1 MTGKGLGN
9 MPKVT
14 LVDNYDSFTWN
25 LVHALGA
32 LGAEVDVHRNDAI
45 TVDEIEASK
54 PDAIVVSPGPGT
66 PDESGISLEVVRRLG
81 SHTPIFGVC
90 LGHQTIGQV
99 YGGKVVRGPEPVHGK
114 LSRVM
119 HEGQTVFRGIN
130 GPFEATRYHSLVVDR
145 DSLPGDLTVTAET
158 GDGLI
163 MALSHRSHPVHGVQF
178 HPESIAS
185 EHGQTILKN
194 FLDLAAQWNAA
205 RRT

>member
-81 SHTPIFGVC
+81 GKIPVFGVC
-90 LGHQTIGQV
+90 LGNQTIGQV

-114 LSRVM
+114 LSKVM

-145 DSLPGDLTVTAET
+145 DSLPGELAVTAET

-163 MALSHRSHPVHGVQF
+163 MALSHKSNPVHGVQF